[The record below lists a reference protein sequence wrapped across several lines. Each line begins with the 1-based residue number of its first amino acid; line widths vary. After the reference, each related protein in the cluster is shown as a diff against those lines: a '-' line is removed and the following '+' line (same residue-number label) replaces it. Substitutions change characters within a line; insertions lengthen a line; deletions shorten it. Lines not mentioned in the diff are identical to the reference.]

1 MRVARTAC
9 FRNAGTT
16 RFVRFTKDD
25 GTMSQDQIIEQLI
38 RNLENERYDAIL
50 EGDFDKFAAMA
61 HADLVY
67 THSNGVVDTLDSY
80 LTQCRDGYYVY
91 HELEHPIDEIRIAGD
106 VALVFGEMNGSI
118 TSGGVAK
125 TLKNKCL
132 AVWVREVGHWKLS
145 AYQPT
150 PFK

>member
-1 MRVARTAC
+1 
-9 FRNAGTT
+9 
-16 RFVRFTKDD
+16 
-25 GTMSQDQIIEQLI
+25 MSHDQIIEQLI

-61 HADLVY
+61 HPDLVY

-80 LTQCRDGYYVY
+80 LTKCRDGYYVY
-91 HELEHPIDEIRIAGD
+91 HELEHPIDEIRIVGD

-118 TSGGVAK
+118 TSGGVGKA
-125 TLKNKCL
+125 LKNKCL
-132 AVWVREVGHWKLS
+132 AVWVREFGHWKLS